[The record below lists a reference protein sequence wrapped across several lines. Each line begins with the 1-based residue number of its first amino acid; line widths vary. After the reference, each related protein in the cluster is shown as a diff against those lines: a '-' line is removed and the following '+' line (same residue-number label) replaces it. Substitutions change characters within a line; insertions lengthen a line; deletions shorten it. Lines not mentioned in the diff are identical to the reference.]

1 MKSHNVLQY
10 KLIHPNAK
18 PPERGYGTAAAFD
31 LYAAEIEKET
41 EHQIWYETGV
51 AFNIPNGL
59 FGDARA
65 RSSVSETGLIQ
76 ANAAGIVDPDYTG
89 TIQFRFYKVD
99 PTGDIYDV
107 GDRVG
112 QILFSP
118 YYDGEIREIDELPDT
133 KRGDSGFGSTG
144 RK

>member
-1 MKSHNVLQY
+1 MATDDVLEY
-10 KLIHPNAK
+10 KLEHPNAR
-18 PPERGYGTAAAFD
+18 PPERVLSTAAAFD
-31 LYAAEIEKET
+31 LYAAEIQEET

-51 AFNIPNGL
+51 AFNIPDGF

-65 RSSVSETGLIQ
+65 RSSVFEAGFIQ

-99 PTGDIYDV
+99 PTGDFYEV

-112 QILFSP
+112 QILFSS
-118 YYDGEIREIDELPDT
+118 YYDGDIKQVEELPDT

>member
-1 MKSHNVLQY
+1 MKSHNHLQY
-10 KLIHPNAK
+10 KLTHPDAE
-18 PPERGYGTAAAFD
+18 PPQRGYSTAAAFD
-31 LYAAEIEKET
+31 LYAAEIQKET

-51 AFNIPNGL
+51 AFNIPDGY

-99 PTGDIYDV
+99 PTGDIYV
-107 GDRVG
+107 PGDRVG
-112 QILFSP
+112 QIMFSP
-118 YYDGEIREIDELPDT
+118 YYDGDIEQVEELPDT

>member
-1 MKSHNVLQY
+1 MVEDVLQY
-10 KLIHPNAK
+10 KLEHENAQ
-18 PPERGYGTAAAFD
+18 PPVRAYGTAAAFD
-31 LYAAEIEKET
+31 LYAAEVQKET

-51 AFNIPNGL
+51 AFNIPDGF

-65 RSSVSETGLIQ
+65 RSSVSDAGLIQ
-76 ANAAGIVDPDYTG
+76 CNAAGIVDPDYTG
-89 TIQFRFYKVD
+89 TIQFRFYKID
-99 PTGDIYDV
+99 PTKELYEV

-118 YYDGEIREIDELPDT
+118 YFSGGFERVEELPDT

-144 RK
+144 KK